1 MCSLQLFCI
10 FFFMVHFGWFLFLVV
25 VSLWSANT
33 KKSECRAVIGFFLTH
48 IGISTAWWAGCTA
61 SPMITESVRAVG
73 IPCASAASL
82 LDISHSECD
91 ALTEVCCYVGR
102 ENIWVPFFKN
112 CFFLE
117 EQGSHLRGRRE
128 TLKFT
133 VSLLWC
139 SACRHHFCIC
149 CGGHQIKA
157 GLGTYVLSDVTL
169 RVALCTF
176 YWIRKQ

>member
-1 MCSLQLFCI
+1 MQSNCWLLF
-10 FFFMVHFGWFLFLVV
+10 
-25 VSLWSANT
+25 NT
-33 KKSECRAVIGFFLTH
+33 HWYRAL
-48 IGISTAWWAGCTA
+48 WWAGCTA
-61 SPMITESVRAVG
+61 SPMVTAIIRVVG

-91 ALTEVCCYVGR
+91 ALTGVCCYVGW
-102 ENIWVPFFKN
+102 ENMSAFLWN

-117 EQGSHLRGRRE
+117 EQGSCLRGRRE

-149 CGGHQIKA
+149 SGGHQIKA
-157 GLGTYVLSDVTL
+157 GLGTHIFSDVTL
-169 RVALCTF
+169 WGWLCVLSTNSSGSLKHSASYLF
-176 YWIRKQ
+176 RE